1 MPDDEQK
8 HEDPTEPAPGSE
20 PEAPAGPADA
30 FRPEAIAARVDRL
43 GAESDLER
51 VARDEEAKLYER
63 KKTAKTGL
71 ESAASKRLARI
82 GEGKVKRPSALGE
95 GIAPEADPLVR
106 RAVKAGSWVQEHQQT
121 FVALL
126 VVGLLG
132 FGGFAGYQYW
142 QDKRNG
148 EASTVLSQ
156 ALTDEHGHISDKV
169 ADEDEDDTHAKP
181 LYPTFK
187 SAAERRD
194 AALTKYR
201 DVESKYAGTGAAIL
215 ARLAEASLLL
225 DAGDAKAAAAAYLG
239 VSTSALGKADA
250 EVRGRALE
258 GIGFAD
264 EALAASDPGDKAK
277 HIDDALAAYKTLAD
291 VEMTGFKELGQY
303 HQARVLQAQGDK
315 AKAIDLLKD
324 VQKRIAEPGDET
336 HFAYLKFVVEDRL
349 RDLDPTALPPKAR
362 TDASGKGGPV
372 AGGPGSH
379 VDMNDP
385 QIKQLLEK
393 LRQKGA
399 AAAASGAA
407 PSSGAAPTDGP
418 PAEGPE
424 PAPAN
429 GAKP

>member
-1 MPDDEQK
+1 VPDDEQK
-8 HEDPTEPAPGSE
+8 HEDPTEPPAGNE
-20 PEAPAGPADA
+20 PEAPAAPADA

-63 KKTAKTGL
+63 KKTAKTGGL

-95 GIAPEADPLVR
+95 GLAPEADPLVR

-121 FVALL
+121 FVVL
-126 VVGLLG
+126 VVAGLLG

-142 QDKRNG
+142 TEKRNG
-148 EASTVLSQ
+148 DASTLLAQ
-156 ALTDEHGHISDKV
+156 ALTDERGHVSDKA
-169 ADEDEDDTHAKP
+169 ADEDEDDTRAKP

-187 SAAERRD
+187 SAGERRD
-194 AALTKYR
+194 AALAKYR
-201 DVESKYAGTGAAIL
+201 EVESKYAGSGAAIL

-225 DAGDAKAAAAAYLG
+225 DAGDPKAAAAAYLE
-239 VSTSALGKADA
+239 VSTSALATADA

-258 GIGFAD
+258 GLGFAD
-264 EALAASDPGDKAK
+264 EALATSDAGDKAK
-277 HIDDALAAYKTLAD
+277 HLDDALAAYKKLTD
-291 VEMTGFKELGQY
+291 VDVAGFKELGQY

-315 AKAIDLLKD
+315 AKAIDLLKE
-324 VQKRIAEPGDET
+324 VQKRVSEPGDDT

-362 TDASGKGGPV
+362 TDATGKGGGPV
-372 AGGPGSH
+372 AGGPGGH

-385 QIKQLLEK
+385 QIKQLLEQLK
-393 LRQKGA
+393 KKGA
-399 AAAASGAA
+399 A
-407 PSSGAAPTDGP
+407 GP
-418 PAEGPE
+418 G
-424 PAPAN
+424 PAN
-429 GAKP
+429 GGVPPNGATPTEGPAPTTAAGAKP